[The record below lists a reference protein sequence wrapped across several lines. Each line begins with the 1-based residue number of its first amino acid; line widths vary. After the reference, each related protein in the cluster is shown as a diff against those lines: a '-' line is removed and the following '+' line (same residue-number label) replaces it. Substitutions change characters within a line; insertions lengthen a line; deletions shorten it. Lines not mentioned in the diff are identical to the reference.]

1 MYRKAARLQVDGHM
15 DPAADLARN
24 ILILWLWEKWVLQPA
39 WPLPLRSPPQTPA
52 LCLLSRFSQTVTM
65 GTASGPF
72 HLPELC
78 DQKLLEFVR
87 NVENKDLVWLQE
99 IEEEAV
105 RMFTR

>member
-1 MYRKAARLQVDGHM
+1 
-15 DPAADLARN
+15 
-24 ILILWLWEKWVLQPA
+24 
-39 WPLPLRSPPQTPA
+39 
-52 LCLLSRFSQTVTM
+52 M